1 MADRIK
7 VKRTVLDTYY
17 GHFGVHPLHPFP
29 ARMAPSIAF
38 NHLHLAKKKRLTV
51 LDPMAGSG
59 TTLIAARR
67 QGHTAI
73 GFDTDPLA
81 ELITRVS
88 VMNLNTDL
96 LSTRAEAVHAKA
108 LRLLPGISRGD
119 AYPLGADEETR
130 EFVRYWFDAS
140 SRRQLTAL
148 SHAIDCIGAGLKP
161 LLWCGFS
168 RLIIAKDSGAS
179 LARDLSHSRPHKV
192 YRQSL
197 IRPIDEFLNEIRFI
211 TKNSVF
217 LGPEA
222 RERPRAVTRISDARS
237 LPIESESVDIVIT
250 SPPYL
255 NAIDYIRCS
264 KFTLV
269 WLGHTIS
276 ELRRLR
282 SSNVGAEVSQKES
295 EQAQFVLKICNELDS
310 EEKLTTRHRAIV
322 ARYVHDMGSVVN
334 EISRTLRP
342 GGKAVIVIGNSTV
355 GGHFVKNSVAL
366 RRLFEVAGMDHMRSW
381 QRDLPPNRR
390 YLPPP
395 LRARSKNAIHARMR
409 EEVVMTF
416 RKAA

>member
-1 MADRIK
+1 MAS
-7 VKRTVLDTYY
+7 DTYHGY
-17 GHFGVHPLHPFP
+17 FGVQPVHPFP

-38 NHLHLAKKKRLTV
+38 NHLRCPAKERLTV

-67 QGHTAI
+67 KGHAAI

-81 ELITRVS
+81 ELLTRVS
-88 VMNLNTDL
+88 VMDVNPVCL
-96 LSTRAEAVHAKA
+96 LARANEVHEEAV
-108 LRLLPGISRGD
+108 RLLPSISQGE
-119 AYPLGADEETR
+119 AYPTDADAETK
-130 EFVRYWFDAS
+130 EFVRYWFDVA

-148 SHAIDCIGAGLKP
+148 SRAIDRVGTRQKP

-179 LARDLSHSRPHKV
+179 LARDLSHSRPHKSFD
-192 YRQSL
+192 RSRIQ
-197 IRPIDEFLNEIRFI
+197 PIDEFVGEIKFI
-211 TKNSVF
+211 AKNSVF
-217 LGPEA
+217 SDPDV
-222 RERPRAVTRISDARS
+222 RAPKASIQNADARR
-237 LPIESESVDIVIT
+237 LPLDSQSVDLVIT

-269 WLGHTIS
+269 WLGHAIS

-282 SSNVGAEVSQKES
+282 STNVGAEISQGES
-295 EQAQFVLKICNELDS
+295 AQTKLVKHICAELDPD
-310 EEKLTTRHRAIV
+310 EQLTTRHRAIV

-334 EISRTLRP
+334 EISRTLKR

-355 GGHFVKNSVAL
+355 GGHFVKNSVAM

-381 QRDLPPNRR
+381 CRQLPPNRR

-395 LRARSKNAIHARMR
+395 RRATNKNTMHTRMR